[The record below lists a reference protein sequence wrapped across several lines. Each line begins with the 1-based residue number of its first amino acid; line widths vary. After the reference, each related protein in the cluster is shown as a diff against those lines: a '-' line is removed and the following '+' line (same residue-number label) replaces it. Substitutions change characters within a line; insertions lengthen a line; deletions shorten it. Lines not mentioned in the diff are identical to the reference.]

1 MKLGNCVYD
10 ERKRG
15 KVSENVKCFFYNSEK
30 QFVLLDMSGFKLVG
44 GMLPVTVSQG
54 LLIWGGVD

>member
-1 MKLGNCVYD
+1 MYD